1 MGCGC
6 KQRRDAIVSA
16 VKTVAAKGLTIIS
29 GRTSKK

>member
-16 VKTVAAKGLTIIS
+16 VKSVAAKGLTIIS
-29 GRTSKK
+29 GKAPKK